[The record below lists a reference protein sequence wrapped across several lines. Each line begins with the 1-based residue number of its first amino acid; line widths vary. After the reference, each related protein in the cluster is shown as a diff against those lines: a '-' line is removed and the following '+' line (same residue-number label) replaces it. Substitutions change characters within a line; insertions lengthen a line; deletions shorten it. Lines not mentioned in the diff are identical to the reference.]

1 MRRKKFQDF
10 VCLDYNNNGRNMY
23 DRKNEIYEFSK
34 RKFAKNPFTQNS
46 KSSNLTHTAFSP
58 ILKEEQ
64 LKSKESDESKIRYEW
79 EIADRLINKLRYVS
93 PNGVKV
99 YLAIS
104 SFIILKDTEVKIT
117 YSLLT
122 ESTKLDHKTVFL
134 AVRELVLFRL
144 IANKLVDGISVYR
157 II

>member
-1 MRRKKFQDF
+1 MYTRRNKENDNTKGDYIAFDPDKTYVSSPFQKST
-10 VCLDYNNNGRNMY
+10 LDQY
-23 DRKNEIYEFSK
+23 
-34 RKFAKNPFTQNS
+34 
-46 KSSNLTHTAFSP
+46 
-58 ILKEEQ
+58 KEEQ

-117 YSLLT
+117 YSLLR
-122 ESTKLDHKTVFL
+122 ESTNLDNCTILL
-134 AVRELVLFRL
+134 AVRELVAYRL
-144 IANKLVDGISVYR
+144 IANRLVDGISLYR
-157 II
+157 IIWM

>member
-1 MRRKKFQDF
+1 
-10 VCLDYNNNGRNMY
+10 MY
-23 DRKNEIYEFSK
+23 SRKNEVDENTKQEFV
-34 RKFAKNPFTQNS
+34 KNPFSRNS
-46 KSSNLTHTAFSP
+46 KSSNFYYAFDYNP
-58 ILKEEQ
+58 KEQE

-117 YSLLT
+117 YSLLR
-122 ESTKLDHKTVFL
+122 ESTNLDNSIIFL
-134 AVRELVLFRL
+134 AVRELVAYRL
-144 IANKLVDGISVYR
+144 IANRLVDDISVYR